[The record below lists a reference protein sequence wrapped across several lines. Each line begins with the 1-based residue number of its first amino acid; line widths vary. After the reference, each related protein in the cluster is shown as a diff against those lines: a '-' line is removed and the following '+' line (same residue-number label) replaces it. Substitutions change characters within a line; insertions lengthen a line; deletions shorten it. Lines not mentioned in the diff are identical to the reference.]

1 MYSNR
6 VENNEWT
13 VTTAK
18 CRRKGFWSNNLTKAN
33 NTYPLSTANHYQ
45 QLTNLQEKLANDTK
59 LKTQGENNT
68 SDISICD
75 RQVKLQHQS
84 RERIQWI
91 DKKKRED
98 FQIYHIPTLVNG
110 KIRNKSIKTVSS
122 VVTYKNSVTKDKLRQ
137 HKMTMIG
144 DIFLRGIRGNV
155 ELSLSNKIGTH
166 SMVKTGCELNTLLE
180 SANGASGSLNQKDEM
195 FICGN
200 WNDLNFD
207 KGESIIS
214 WGSLR

>member
-1 MYSNR
+1 M
-6 VENNEWT
+6 
-13 VTTAK
+13 
-18 CRRKGFWSNNLTKAN
+18 
-33 NTYPLSTANHYQ
+33 
-45 QLTNLQEKLANDTK
+45 
-59 LKTQGENNT
+59 
-68 SDISICD
+68 
-75 RQVKLQHQS
+75 
-84 RERIQWI
+84 
-91 DKKKRED
+91 
-98 FQIYHIPTLVNG
+98 
-110 KIRNKSIKTVSS
+110 KTVSS

-200 WNDLNFD
+200 
-207 KGESIIS
+207 
-214 WGSLR
+214 